1 MYFSDEII
9 LITTDDSGTDEIG
22 RQTETETGRVTV
34 YGDIKSV
41 SREESFTAGSHGY
54 SNVQKF
60 VLHPWDYS
68 GEKYAM
74 VDGKRKLIYRTYQAD
89 PDTLE
94 LYAATVRQP
103 ALASTPTP
111 RAKPPT
117 PTPRLPP
124 SPCPRWLTV
133 RSRPTRQTMP
143 PPPR

>member
-9 LITTDDSGTDEIG
+9 LIATDSSDTDALG

-60 VLHPWDYS
+60 VLHPWDYLL
-68 GEKYAM
+68 
-74 VDGKRKLIYRTYQAD
+74 DGKRKLIYRTYQSD

-94 LYAATVRQP
+94 LYAATKRGI
-103 ALASTPTP
+103 T
-111 RAKPPT
+111 
-117 PTPRLPP
+117 
-124 SPCPRWLTV
+124 
-133 RSRPTRQTMP
+133 
-143 PPPR
+143 

>member
-1 MYFSDEII
+1 MYFCDEII

-74 VDGKRKLIYRTYQAD
+74 VDGTRKLIYRTYQAD

-94 LYAATVRQP
+94 LYAATKRGV
-103 ALASTPTP
+103 T
-111 RAKPPT
+111 
-117 PTPRLPP
+117 
-124 SPCPRWLTV
+124 
-133 RSRPTRQTMP
+133 
-143 PPPR
+143 

>member
-9 LITTDDSGTDEIG
+9 LIATDSSDTDALG

-34 YGDIKSV
+34 YGVKSV

-60 VLHPWDYS
+60 VLRPWDYS

-94 LYAATVRQP
+94 LYAATKRGV
-103 ALASTPTP
+103 T
-111 RAKPPT
+111 
-117 PTPRLPP
+117 
-124 SPCPRWLTV
+124 
-133 RSRPTRQTMP
+133 
-143 PPPR
+143 

>member
-22 RQTETETGRVTV
+22 RQTETEMGRVTV

-68 GEKYAM
+68 GEK
-74 VDGKRKLIYRTYQAD
+74 
-89 PDTLE
+89 
-94 LYAATVRQP
+94 
-103 ALASTPTP
+103 
-111 RAKPPT
+111 
-117 PTPRLPP
+117 
-124 SPCPRWLTV
+124 
-133 RSRPTRQTMP
+133 
-143 PPPR
+143 

>member
-41 SREESFTAGSHGY
+41 SREESFNAGSHGY

-60 VLHPWDYS
+60 VLRPWDYS
-68 GEKYAM
+68 GEKYVM

-94 LYAATVRQP
+94 LYAATKKGI
-103 ALASTPTP
+103 T
-111 RAKPPT
+111 
-117 PTPRLPP
+117 
-124 SPCPRWLTV
+124 
-133 RSRPTRQTMP
+133 
-143 PPPR
+143 

>member
-1 MYFSDEII
+1 MFGYGGSDAVKFLISYESLAGSLSLSGEYLEDCPAYFSDEIN

-22 RQTETETGRVTV
+22 RQTETETGRVTA

-94 LYAATVRQP
+94 LYAATKRGI
-103 ALASTPTP
+103 T
-111 RAKPPT
+111 
-117 PTPRLPP
+117 
-124 SPCPRWLTV
+124 
-133 RSRPTRQTMP
+133 
-143 PPPR
+143 

>member
-68 GEKYAM
+68 GEKYAI
-74 VDGKRKLIYRTYQAD
+74 VDGKRKLIYRTYQTD

-94 LYAATVRQP
+94 LYAATKRGI
-103 ALASTPTP
+103 T
-111 RAKPPT
+111 
-117 PTPRLPP
+117 
-124 SPCPRWLTV
+124 
-133 RSRPTRQTMP
+133 
-143 PPPR
+143 

>member
-22 RQTETETGRVTV
+22 RQTEIETGRVTV

-60 VLHPWDYS
+60 VLRPWDYS
-68 GEKYAM
+68 GEKYVM

-94 LYAATVRQP
+94 LYAATKRGI
-103 ALASTPTP
+103 T
-111 RAKPPT
+111 
-117 PTPRLPP
+117 
-124 SPCPRWLTV
+124 
-133 RSRPTRQTMP
+133 
-143 PPPR
+143 